1 MGLFGTSRADELWWC
16 TAVVLAFLFAG
27 TLVLLTIDSRLLGG
41 ESVWAKPLKFEASL
55 GLHFATLALALRLV
69 RPDIAGGPL
78 LWWIAVAAI
87 AATAFE
93 IGYIAVQ
100 AARQQ
105 SSHFNLSTPFYATMY
120 VLMAAGAVVITLAA
134 AAVGAAVALA
144 PAANVSAPLRV
155 GAVSGLLGGAILT
168 LVTAFRMGGALDHH
182 VGIEAAGAMRV
193 PLTGWS
199 LTVGDRRVPH
209 FLATH
214 MMQAVPVAAL
224 LLDRFAVPWFAVGGT
239 IVVAAGWTAL
249 TLLAFGYANAGI
261 PFVHWPVR

>member
-1 MGLFGTSRADELWWC
+1 MGPFGTSRADELWWT
-16 TAVVLAFLFAG
+16 TATV
-27 TLVLLTIDSRLLGG
+27 LVLLFAVTLIMLAIDSRSLGG
-41 ESVWAKPLKFEASL
+41 ESIWAKPLKFEASL

-69 RPDIAGGPL
+69 RPDIAGASL
-78 LWWIAVAAI
+78 FWWIAVAAI
-87 AATAFE
+87 ASTAFE
-93 IGYIAVQ
+93 IGYIVVQ

-105 SSHFNLSTPFYATMY
+105 PSHFNLSTPFYVAMY

-134 AAVGAAVALA
+134 AAVGLAVAFAPGAQVSAAVRIGVA
-144 PAANVSAPLRV
+144 
-155 GAVSGLLGGAILT
+155 SGLIGGAILT
-168 LVTAFRMGGALDHH
+168 LVTAFRIGGALDHH
-182 VGIEAAGAMRV
+182 VGIEAANAARV

-239 IVVAAGWTAL
+239 IVVAVGWTAL